1 MSVNKVV
8 ILTTILFGLSYL
20 DVSATDLEPDYKL
33 EPENRNSVLTGKKIY
48 TSQCAACHGVQL
60 EGQPNWRQ
68 RKPNGKLPAPPHNAS
83 GHTWHHPT
91 AMLFAM
97 TKYGPG
103 ALIQNPAYKTDM
115 PAYNNVLSDEEI
127 LAVLSYIKSQ
137 WPIEVRE
144 RHDRIDE
151 RYNQN

>member
-33 EPENRNSVLTGKKIY
+33 EPENRNSVLIGKKIY

>member
-33 EPENRNSVLTGKKIY
+33 GPENRNSVLTGKKIY